1 MCAPLLREACLD
13 VERAAKAQEL
23 DQAAV
28 AFPIME
34 TAMLDVLTA
43 MRGKLAANGVGV
55 E

>member
-23 DQAAV
+23 EQAAV
-28 AFPIME
+28 AFPVME
-34 TAMLDVLTA
+34 TAMVDVLTA
-43 MRGKLAANGVGV
+43 MARQLAANGLGG